1 MLDEFLISDLSEL
14 CCEVSLSGTLTWRS
28 AALKETLKA
37 GISLEFSLHSLA
49 VLSSCSVPKCAPH
62 PLSAAEQLI
71 LFGPP
76 KSKKKKRA
84 REDDEDDDGEQKD
97 EGGAEAESDA
107 HADAEG
113 ELEHGEGG
121 PQDEHKADAGAAQ
134 PFGPPLQA
142 HHLHLPVPPPPP
154 PQAHDDDESSPDVD
168 DGPVPM
174 EV

>member
-1 MLDEFLISDLSEL
+1 MRGHAKRIDANSGATAEIVLTSVADSAECL
-14 CCEVSLSGTLTWRS
+14 CRS
-28 AALKETLKA
+28 RAAQFVLGPKVRA
-37 GISLEFSLHSLA
+37 G
-49 VLSSCSVPKCAPH
+49 H